1 MFYKRV
7 VVYIPDEEM
16 YKALKH
22 KLVDDGLT
30 LNSLMLELIR
40 QYLDGDNEKPATVD
54 TSVRELQL
62 QEIVNIQQE
71 LIGQLEEQIDKL
83 KARKGFGGWLSPWQ
97 GRKAVSD

>member
-40 QYLDGDNEKPATVD
+40 RYLSCDNEKPTTVD
-54 TSVRELQL
+54 MSARELQL
-62 QEIVNIQQE
+62 EQIVNVQRE
-71 LIGQLEEQIDKL
+71 LIVQLEEQIDKL
-83 KARKGFGGWLSPWQ
+83 QARKGFGGWLSPWQ
-97 GRKAVSD
+97 CRKAVSD